1 MVEVNNSFPTI
12 NPYNPAVHDK
22 GNRFVV
28 ILDNSS
34 YSKTIINLY
43 DFYSLNLW
51 KILSGGPR

>member
-28 ILDNSS
+28 ILDIFW
-34 YSKTIINLY
+34 KTIVYILH
-43 DFYSLNLW
+43 DFYSLNLY
-51 KILSGGPR
+51 LRESGGLD